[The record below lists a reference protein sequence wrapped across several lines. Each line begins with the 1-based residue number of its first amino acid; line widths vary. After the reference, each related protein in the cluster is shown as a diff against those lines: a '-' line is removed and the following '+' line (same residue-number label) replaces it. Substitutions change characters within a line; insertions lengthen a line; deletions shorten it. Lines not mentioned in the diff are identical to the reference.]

1 MLKYAEKASAHAAD
15 VDSVASLINWISLFF
30 FVLIIGLMVFFMF
43 RYRRRGEGEKTPH
56 ISHNLV
62 LEIAWSVIPLAII
75 LVFFVKGYKTFIN
88 VMAPPAHEQT
98 TDIYVTGSSWKW
110 KFEYSNGGDIS
121 SLGSLKLDPLKLL
134 RAELRN
140 LQDAAEL
147 TEDNKKRMTELD
159 TLIPALKEEYK
170 NSPLKGSTGYFSRN
184 DVNFIKDGKPFIS
197 DQVFTVPVGKP
208 IRLVITSTDVLHSF
222 AIPAM
227 RVKRDAVP
235 GQKREFRFTPIK
247 KGTYHYTC
255 NEMCGM
261 DHAFMVGWLNV
272 VSEEEYEK
280 FLTSIEPNDTDP
292 PIVAGKKFY
301 EKNCKACH
309 SITKG
314 GSTPVAPSWYGIW
327 GADRKFV
334 EGHTTK
340 VNAQYITD
348 AINDPGKE
356 RVEGYATAMPSQGKF
371 KERDIKNLIEFIK
384 TLSDDYKAPLAT
396 EEASKTEAPSATEE
410 PSK

>member
-30 FVLIIGLMVFFMF
+30 FVLIIGLMVLFMI

-98 TDIYVTGSSWKW
+98 TDIYVTGSMWKW
-110 KFEYSNGGDIS
+110 KFEHDNGGYVT
-121 SLGSLKLDPLKLL
+121 SLASF
-134 RAELRN
+134 
-140 LQDAAEL
+140 
-147 TEDNKKRMTELD
+147 ELD
-159 TLIPALKEEYK
+159 KNKEKSETRK
-170 NSPLKGSTGYFSRN
+170 DDPEFQGYFRK
-184 DVNFIKDGKPFIS
+184 DEAQFLKDGKPFNSPKI
-197 DQVFTVPVGKP
+197 FTVPVGKP
-208 IRLVITSTDVLHSF
+208 VRLVVTSADVLHSF

-247 KGTYHYTC
+247 EGTYHYTC
-255 NEMCGM
+255 NEMCGT
-261 DHAFMVGWLNV
+261 DHAFMIGWMNV
-272 VSEEEYEK
+272 VSEAEYAKYLE
-280 FLTSIEPNDTDP
+280 SIK
-292 PIVAGKKFY
+292 PITGTPAEMGKDFY

-309 SITKG
+309 SAEKG
-314 GSTPVAPSWYGIW
+314 GDTPVAPTWYGSW
-327 GADRKFV
+327 MTDRQFE
-334 EGHTTK
+334 EGHSRK
-340 VNAQYITD
+340 VDEQYLTD
-348 AINDPGKE
+348 AIMDPSKE
-356 RVEGYATAMPSQGKF
+356 RVKGYPTAMPAQSISAS
-371 KERDIKNLIEFIK
+371 DVKNVIAYIK
-384 TLSDDYKAPLAT
+384 TLSDDYKEPA
-396 EEASKTEAPSATEE
+396 ATEE

>member
-15 VDSVASLINWISLFF
+15 VDSVATLINWLSLFF

-75 LVFFVKGYKTFIN
+75 LVFFVRGYKTFIN

-98 TDIYVTGSSWKW
+98 TDVYVTGSMWKW
-110 KFEYSNGGDIS
+110 KFEYSNGGDVS
-121 SLGSLKLDPLKLL
+121 SLASLKLDPIKKAEAEIRDLQKADTVDTARIAELEQVI
-134 RAELRN
+134 AELRSN
-140 LQDAAEL
+140 P
-147 TEDNKKRMTELD
+147 D
-159 TLIPALKEEYK
+159 TATKQ
-170 NSPLKGSTGYFSRN
+170 YFSRN
-184 DVNFIKDGKPFIS
+184 EEVFIKDDKPFNS
-197 DQVFTVPVGKP
+197 PQVFTVPVGKP
-208 IRLVITSTDVLHSF
+208 VRLVITSTDVLHSF

-247 KGTYHYTC
+247 EGTYHYTC
-255 NEMCGM
+255 NEMCGT

-280 FLTSIEPNDTDP
+280 FLSSIEPNDSLP
-292 PIVAGKKFY
+292 PVEAGEKFY

-309 SITKG
+309 SVEKG
-314 GSTPVAPSWYGIW
+314 ANTPVAPTWYGIW
-327 GADRKFV
+327 GTDRKFV
-334 EGHTTK
+334 EGHTAK
-340 VNAQYITD
+340 VNDQYITD

-356 RVEGYATAMPSQGKF
+356 RVEGYSVAMPSQGKI
-371 KERDIKNLIEFIK
+371 KDKDIRNLIAFIK
-384 TLSDDYKAPLAT
+384 TLTDDYKEPA
-396 EEASKTEAPSATEE
+396 ATEE